1 MTTQAASSN
10 FDPMNIPTD
19 PDALMAHAMKLGE
32 MMGEGDVSTTTV
44 ADGDADAKA
53 AAEAQA
59 KADADAKA
67 AADAKAKEEADA
79 KAAAEAATKEVKD
92 GGTPAT
98 ENVDGVLAKDGKNV
112 IPFSVLEEARQKAAD
127 EQKAHAEALERAT
140 KAEREL
146 AEMRAAQAQ
155 VASSKRVDEL
165 KAELAEIE
173 KDILDAKALEEKD
186 VPEITR
192 PMMRT
197 LERQKRDIEDRI
209 KAESDAAAKQAEDA
223 KREAQEREERDRTTT
238 LEAEQAKANE
248 AVEGNPTLRYWREK
262 NPAMFDLAAVEDER
276 LRGERDAT
284 YMAMSYEERFAHVVA
299 GMEKRYGKADIP
311 AEFLNPASSGKG
323 ETKVT
328 GGIKSMTLSDLPGGA
343 PPAQGDARIENM
355 SNFEIG
361 RHVNRLMDKGVLDP
375 MALVHALD
383 QPVSV

>member
-67 AADAKAKEEADA
+67 AADAKAKEEAEA
-79 KAAAEAATKEVKD
+79 KAAAEAKEVKD

-98 ENVDGVLAKDGKNV
+98 EKVDGVLAKDGKNV
-112 IPFSVLEEARQKAAD
+112 IPFSVLEEARQKAEA
-127 EQKAHAEALERAT
+127 ERVAHAEALERAT

-155 VASSKRVDEL
+155 VASSKRVDDL

-173 KDILDAKALEEKD
+173 KDIADAKALEEKD

-276 LRGERDAT
+276 LRGERNAE
-284 YMAMSYEERFAHVVA
+284 YMAMSYADRFAHVVA
-299 GMEKRYGKADIP
+299 GMEKRYGKAEIP
-311 AEFLNPASSGKG
+311 AEFLKPASSGKG
-323 ETKVT
+323 ETKET

-361 RHVNRLMDKGVLDP
+361 RHVNRLMDKGILDP